1 MDVGVALSN
10 ATAIF
15 IEVVVVPTELEAVIV
30 YVVYAWRVSGVPEIA
45 QLVEL
50 ILKPLGIVGLI
61 VQLVGVPPLR
71 LGVCV
76 AIAVSFFKI
85 IGDELYTSEVG
96 AVDVPV
102 LTTDM

>member
-1 MDVGVALSN
+1 
-10 ATAIF
+10 
-15 IEVVVVPTELEAVIV
+15 
-30 YVVYAWRVSGVPEIA
+30 VYACRVSGVPEIA

-50 ILKPLGIVGLI
+50 ILKPLGIAGLI

-76 AIAVSFFKI
+76 VIAVSFFRI
-85 IGDELYTSEVG
+85 IGDELYTRDVG
-96 AVDVPV
+96 AVDVPA